1 MNIENLDTAELKQ
14 LQFLLNKMNPNQPTE
29 KLYLDPVNKM
39 IDEILDGFNF
49 DRVQITMDYLNWKWV
64 GERVTTKML
73 VKEARRL
80 LTEVAGTR
88 LDQFK
93 DTHWKVGVTHSTGG
107 FHATAYC
114 NESKTKI
121 TGLELQFVL
130 ADWDYWDEHI
140 ED

>member
-1 MNIENLDTAELKQ
+1 MNIQNLNQEELQQ
-14 LQFLLNKMNPNQPTE
+14 LQVLLNKMNPNQPTE

-80 LTEVAGTR
+80 LTEAAETR
-88 LDQFK
+88 LHQFNN
-93 DTHWKVGVTHSTGG
+93 THWEVGVTHSTGG

-121 TGLELQFVL
+121 TGLDLKFVL
-130 ADWDYWDEHI
+130 ADWDYWDEI

>member
-1 MNIENLDTAELKQ
+1 MNIENLNTAELKQ

-64 GERVTTKML
+64 GERVTTEML

-80 LTEVAGTR
+80 LKGAAESR

-121 TGLELQFVL
+121 TGLDLKFVL
-130 ADWDYWDEHI
+130 ADWDYWDEI

>member
-1 MNIENLDTAELKQ
+1 MNIQNLNQEELQQ
-14 LQFLLNKMNPNQPTE
+14 LQVLLNKMNPNQSIE
-29 KLYLDPVNKM
+29 KDIDPVDKM
-39 IDEILDGFNF
+39 IDDILENFNF
-49 DRVQITMDYLNWKWV
+49 DRVQIAMDYLNWKWA
-64 GERVTTKML
+64 GEYVTTKML

-80 LTEVAGTR
+80 LREAAGTR
-88 LDQFK
+88 LRQFN

-121 TGLELQFVL
+121 TGLDLKFVL
-130 ADWDYWDEHI
+130 ADWDYWDEI